1 MSTFGADAVFGDL
14 ISDGLAG
21 LQSALS
27 QYGSASVTN
36 FGGAITALQ
45 AAGSAAVEVVGPAI
59 DILSAGDAKVKAITQ
74 RVWQTNT
81 QLSGLTGGDGALQSD
96 WAYAVSTVRNMM
108 SQYGEAYRLAKS
120 YKVPA
125 LGQAA
130 ARAAGAPKI
139 AAGAPKIAAGAPK
152 IAAKKAVS
160 TALAAVP
167 TVAITPTKSP
177 TLGEDAN
184 TMGAILGAVVGL
196 TLGGAIGWSAGAKA
210 GLVIGG
216 PLGGAAG
223 ALAGYFLTQQ
233 LAAPSSV
240 PTA

>member
-139 AAGAPKIAAGAPK
+139 AAGAPKIAA
-152 IAAKKAVS
+152 KKAVS